1 MIVTVGVF
9 DFSKQWQIGQEDLRI
24 ASALQSLDLNEG
36 LFVKQPLYGATE
48 FKWQLYS
55 RTCQPFC
62 LPSQAPKHISIHV
75 TLLSTTWCLCYGLYH
90 CVWRDTI

>member
-36 LFVKQPLYGATE
+36 LFVKQPLHGATE
-48 FKWQLYS
+48 FEWQLY
-55 RTCQPFC
+55 
-62 LPSQAPKHISIHV
+62 
-75 TLLSTTWCLCYGLYH
+75 
-90 CVWRDTI
+90 